1 MRVRAARL
9 SHVGVLAC
17 PQARIKQIKEEQ
29 QRQEAARRAREEYEA
44 RLAAEDR
51 KREEAEQRRRD
62 ELRKQE
68 MIKEKLRQISPCPMG
83 FSWTKVGHGWRCGGG
98 SHFVSDKELQHN
110 FTF

>member
-29 QRQEAARRAREEYEA
+29 QRQEAARRARGEYEA

-68 MIKEKLRQISPCPMG
+68 MIKEKSHIRKYKSVEESFLVIS
-83 FSWTKVGHGWRCGGG
+83 TK
-98 SHFVSDKELQHN
+98 FFFF
-110 FTF
+110 FTM